1 MFRASGGLADVTTAR
16 TGLGRRGEEIARQRL
31 EADGWRFIR
40 RNWHCA
46 AGELDLIML
55 DGREIVFVEVKTRR
69 TDDAGPAEESVSR
82 AKGRKLMA
90 AAQWYL
96 AAAKAPDL
104 IWRIDIVAITL
115 DESGRIARF
124 THLKNAV
131 VTG

>member
-1 MFRASGGLADVTTAR
+1 VTTAR
-16 TGLGRRGEEIARQRL
+16 TGLGQRGEEIARQRL
-31 EADGWRFIR
+31 EAEGWRFIR

-55 DGREIVFVEVKTRR
+55 DGREIVFVEVKLRR
-69 TDDAGPAEESVSR
+69 TDDAGAAEESVSR
-82 AKGRKLMA
+82 AKGRKLLA

-115 DESGRIARF
+115 DASGRVARF
-124 THLKNAV
+124 THMKNAV